1 VRDPLI
7 SVIMCVRNGAAFLR
21 EALDSIA
28 DQVRDDLQVIVVNDG
43 SKDESAQIAGDHSVA
58 PQVISQAPLG
68 VGSALNHGIAFARA
82 PFLAFLD
89 ADDVWTHGRID
100 AMLAPF
106 SETPDT
112 EFVVGEVVNTDRHL
126 NVISPPVA
134 ARLLGAMLIRRASA
148 LRVGAF
154 RTDLV
159 HGVAVDWNGRAAG
172 LGLKYRT
179 IDRIVLQ
186 RRIHDSNMGVL
197 DRPTAKAN
205 LLRAVRDH
213 FHRRRQ

>member
-1 VRDPLI
+1 MREALI
-7 SVIMCVRNGAAFLR
+7 SVIMCVRDGAAFLR

-43 SKDESAQIAGDHSVA
+43 SKDESAQIAANHGVA

-68 VGSALNHGIAFARA
+68 IGSALNHGIAFARA

-89 ADDVWTHGRID
+89 ADDVWTHGRLD
-100 AMLAPF
+100 AMLARF
-106 SETPDT
+106 GETPDT
-112 EFVVGEVVNTDRHL
+112 DLVVGEVVNTDRHL
-126 NVISPPVA
+126 NAIAPPIA
-134 ARLLGAMLIRRASA
+134 GRLLGAMLIRRASA

-154 RTDLV
+154 RIDLV
-159 HGVAVDWNGRAAG
+159 HGTAMDWNGRAAD

-186 RRIHDSNMGVL
+186 RRIHDRNMGLL
-197 DRPTAKAN
+197 DRPTARAD

-213 FHRRRQ
+213 LRRRQQ